1 MVAHLLWEQ
10 GVVRSSRTSSTIF
23 VRVVKLEDTSALEA
37 AAYACGFKSRSEHQ
51 THNIYSFRIYIVFL
65 FYKKIGD
72 CE

>member
-1 MVAHLLWEQ
+1 MVEHQAWDL
-10 GVVRSSRTSSTIF
+10 GCARSSRAFSTIF

-65 FYKKIGD
+65 FYKKMGD
-72 CE
+72 YE